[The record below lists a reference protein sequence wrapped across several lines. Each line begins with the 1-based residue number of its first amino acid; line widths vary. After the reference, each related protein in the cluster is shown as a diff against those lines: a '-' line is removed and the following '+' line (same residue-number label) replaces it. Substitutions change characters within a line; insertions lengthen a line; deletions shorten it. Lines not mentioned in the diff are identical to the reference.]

1 MKLWQAAYWGEA
13 AVGFHWFAI
22 MFSLERCF
30 RGSDKKTH
38 QLMCV
43 CVCVCLGFCF
53 LNTPPPSTPPP
64 GITLT
69 FPLPVK
75 LLRSTLVLLFPS
87 SSLLLSLYS
96 SFLLPSTFGDVS
108 RAFYSSPRRL
118 SLHSVTPSRSPS
130 HCPFFTAAHPPTP
143 PPLRHYSMC
152 KMNFT
157 RRNLLLTRRT
167 SAG

>member
-1 MKLWQAAYWGEA
+1 MNKLWQAAYWGEV
-13 AVGFHWFAI
+13 AVGFYWFAI
-22 MFSLERCF
+22 MFSLEIWNRAEQRWKNVCQLM
-30 RGSDKKTH
+30 KKTC
-38 QLMCV
+38 QLTCVFV
-43 CVCVCLGFCF
+43 CVWFF
-53 LNTPPPSTPPP
+53 FNTPPPSTPPP

-87 SSLLLSLYS
+87 FSLLLSLYS

-130 HCPFFTAAHPPTP
+130 HCPFNCVFTAAHPPTP
-143 PPLRHYSMC
+143 PPPSPSV
-152 KMNFT
+152 
-157 RRNLLLTRRT
+157 LLHV
-167 SAG
+167 

>member
-1 MKLWQAAYWGEA
+1 MCLC
-13 AVGFHWFAI
+13 VSGFLFFKYPTTLH
-22 MFSLERCF
+22 
-30 RGSDKKTH
+30 
-38 QLMCV
+38 
-43 CVCVCLGFCF
+43 
-53 LNTPPPSTPPP
+53 PPP

-157 RRNLLLTRRT
+157 RRNLLLTRRAPQRAKDARWPAQLRVALFFPY
-167 SAG
+167 SYSVFGLFDMLRVCDSVFRK

>member
-1 MKLWQAAYWGEA
+1 M
-13 AVGFHWFAI
+13 GFHWFAI

-30 RGSDKKTH
+30 RSSDKKTH

-43 CVCVCLGFCF
+43 FVYAWVCFF

-130 HCPFFTAAHPPTP
+130 HCPFNCVFTAAHPPDTP
-143 PPLRHYSMC
+143 SPSA
-152 KMNFT
+152 
-157 RRNLLLTRRT
+157 LLHV
-167 SAG
+167 